1 MERAF
6 TFGTVVSGKEGA
18 ASDID
23 LLIISEVGFSE
34 VVSALYPVQER
45 PGRRVKPK
53 IYRREEWR
61 RMMDSKDAF
70 VTEVMAKLRLD
81 VIGGDDGSG

>member
-1 MERAF
+1 M
-6 TFGTVVSGKEGA
+6 VSGKEGA

-45 PGRRVKPK
+45 LGRRVKPK
-53 IYRREEWR
+53 IYRREECN
-61 RMMDSKDAF
+61 
-70 VTEVMAKLRLD
+70 L
-81 VIGGDDGSG
+81 GSQLGVRSGHASIVAY

>member
-1 MERAF
+1 MQFYRLERAF

-45 PGRRVKPK
+45 LGRRVKPK
-53 IYRREEWR
+53 IYRLEEC
-61 RMMDSKDAF
+61 S
-70 VTEVMAKLRLD
+70 L
-81 VIGGDDGSG
+81 GSGLDMPVLSLISQRYHGAWG